1 MSAEATTWVI
11 AVALGCWL
19 LVAFGGLR
27 MQGVLHSRA
36 DSRYRV
42 TSPRITAWVCAAPL
56 RRFTVDQAHTA
67 MQLHVDCL
75 IPECPRKT
83 HAWNVLVQAGHI
95 RPDAGRVHA

>member
-1 MSAEATTWVI
+1 MSTEATIWVVV
-11 AVALGCWL
+11 VALLSWL

-27 MQGVLHSRA
+27 LQGVLHSRA

-67 MQLHVDCL
+67 MQLHIDCL
-75 IPECPRKT
+75 LGECPRKT
-83 HAWNVLVQAGHI
+83 HAYNVLVQEGHI
-95 RPDAGRVHA
+95 RPDTGRVYA